1 MTTPTTEPV
10 ITPDLEGKNVTA
22 VVREPIQHGTMKVKS
37 FSGTCGAIGEV
48 FLAIHDVT
56 KLVGRNGEVLTEEPG
71 IVGMLGR
78 SSLVPVKN
86 IAVIYAVEEGA
97 SVVEAIFPR

>member
-1 MTTPTTEPV
+1 
-10 ITPDLEGKNVTA
+10 
-22 VVREPIQHGTMKVKS
+22 MKVKS

-48 FLAIHDVT
+48 FLAIHDVK
-56 KLVGRNGEVLTEEPG
+56 KLIGTAGEVLAEEPG

-78 SSLVPVKN
+78 SSLVPIKN
-86 IAVIYAVEEGA
+86 IAVVYAAEEGA